1 MKLEESLTQEAEAR
15 DIYMVRAHILQLKVL
30 AHSELGGL
38 VLLKTDVGNHLWH
51 TLVYVRAPHDAERMK
66 DETEKVKK

>member
-38 VLLKTDVGNHLWH
+38 VLLKTDVGNHL
-51 TLVYVRAPHDAERMK
+51 
-66 DETEKVKK
+66 